1 MKKTQN
7 KKKLQFTSLRPV
19 IIAVSLLLLAA
30 LLVWYFFAFDIQWGF
45 NWQSIT
51 WGLPVLAAAVI
62 AIVCLVRFVRRR
74 KWRWGFSAVAI
85 TALAILYTWLILLF
99 YSYNV
104 VGKPVN
110 GPDETLDT
118 EDNRI
123 ISLVL
128 SEFFGD
134 KPGYRVVDPQLA
146 LPYIGTSSEDREHFG
161 GWIQNGLFIPYVQSN
176 PAPSRIGE
184 DNFADFVDRFL
195 LKNITLGLLTIE
207 SSPQDGY
214 YIDYDSKFA
223 RYFKSGEE
231 AGWRRM
237 SFCRPSVGMADVSL
251 PIYDAETG
259 LIIIYLGTRDAPLV
273 GSGYIFL
280 LQMQDGE
287 LQIISNV
294 LVWIA

>member
-1 MKKTQN
+1 MT
-7 KKKLQFTSLRPV
+7 FLRPV
-19 IIAVSLLLLAA
+19 IIVVSLVLLAA

-45 NWQSIT
+45 NWSSVT
-51 WGLPVLAAAVI
+51 WGLPVLAAVVI
-62 AIVCLVRFVRRR
+62 AIICLVRFIQRRR
-74 KWRWGFSAVAI
+74 WRWGLSVVAVV
-85 TALAILYTWLILLF
+85 ALAILYTWLILLF
-99 YSYNV
+99 YSYNI

-146 LPYIGTSSEDREHFG
+146 LPYIGTSTEDRKHFG
-161 GWIQNGLFIPYVQSN
+161 GWIRNGLLIPYMQTDPPLSQ
-176 PAPSRIGE
+176 IGE
-184 DNFADFVDRFL
+184 DNFVDFIDRFIF
-195 LKNITLGLLTIE
+195 KNTDLGLLTLE

-223 RYFKSGEE
+223 RYFESGVE

-237 SFCRPSVGMADVSL
+237 DFCRPSVGMADVSL
-251 PIYDAETG
+251 PLYDAETG
-259 LIIIYLGTRDAPLV
+259 LIIIYLGTQDAPLI
-273 GSGYIFL
+273 GGGYIFL
-280 LQMQDGE
+280 LQMQEGE
-287 LQIISNV
+287 LRVISSV
-294 LVWIA
+294 LVWTA

>member
-1 MKKTQN
+1 MNKPGKKN
-7 KKKLQFTSLRPV
+7 KPQLTFLRPV
-19 IIAVSLLLLAA
+19 ITVVSLVLLAA

-62 AIVCLVRFVRRR
+62 VIVCLVRFVRRR
-74 KWRWGFSAVAI
+74 KWRWGFSAIVIA
-85 TALAILYTWLILLF
+85 ACAILYTWLILLF
-99 YSYNV
+99 CSYNI
-104 VGKPVN
+104 VGKPAN

-128 SEFFGD
+128 SGFFGD
-134 KPGYRVVDPQLA
+134 EPGYRVVDPQLS
-146 LPYIGTSSEDREHFG
+146 LPYIGTSSEDRKHFG

-184 DNFADFVDRFL
+184 DNYADFVDRFL
-195 LKNITLGLLTIE
+195 LKNIDLGLLTIE

-223 RYFKSGEE
+223 RYFESGEE
-231 AGWRRM
+231 AGWWRM
-237 SFCRPSVGMADVSL
+237 GFCRPSVGMADVSL
-251 PIYDAETG
+251 PLYDAETG

-280 LQMQDGE
+280 LQIQEGE
-287 LQIISNV
+287 LRIISNV